1 MMQEYYS
8 ADVAHKR
15 TEKII
20 VEKMGNSLKQIFQCY
35 ITPAMDKGNFQVSI
49 PEDKLMNDNVKEYLT
64 NLGYTIEHKQCGMIE
79 YEYII
84 KW

>member
-1 MMQEYYS
+1 MTQEYYS
-8 ADVAHKR
+8 ADIAHKR

-20 VEKMGNSLKQIFQCY
+20 AEKMGNSLKQIFQCF
-35 ITPAMDKGNFQVSI
+35 ITPAMDKGNFQVSV
-49 PEDKLMNDNVKEYLT
+49 PEDKSINDNVKEYLT
-64 NLGYTIEHKQCGMIE
+64 NLGYNIERKQCGMLE